1 MGGINESFKKVG
13 KRLFLFDENIKIN
26 YMKNTMIISICYQ
39 TDKICY
45 KELVNLDEQCSYF
58 KISNNENK
66 IFLIVAVLIILN
78 IIKL

>member
-1 MGGINESFKKVG
+1 
-13 KRLFLFDENIKIN
+13 
-26 YMKNTMIISICYQ
+26 MIISICYQ